1 MFKSKIC
8 LNFFFEIDSI
18 LHIMENLSIKY
29 KIALVEGDSH
39 CGCKLL
45 IRYLMSALYIF
56 LAQNR
61 PAAYCLG
68 EVLTAVKNASDTMKF
83 MS

>member
-1 MFKSKIC
+1 
-8 LNFFFEIDSI
+8 
-18 LHIMENLSIKY
+18 MENLSIKY

-68 EVLTAVKNASDTMKF
+68 EVLTAVKNVSDTMKF
-83 MS
+83 TS